1 VVDHELVGGGGCVA
15 HALTALGVFPTL
27 ATALLRLNAE
37 IDPVH
42 AIFTKHNSAAA
53 REQAGVDDDRWSAEC
68 IKRAVVAAGCHWHK
82 LRLPESGLLRSLA
95 PTLARGSYL
104 IDGVLNCEYQDVD
117 GEMVETDPADVGPRP
132 WEDNARWRH
141 AVALIDGVVHEQH
154 EQRLPMAVLHLE
166 SPFKEGYFLSVL
178 KIYRVVRC
186 RAGDSASCRGE
197 CVGPLA

>member
-1 VVDHELVGGGGCVA
+1 VYERLRARSVA
-15 HALTALGVFPTL
+15 QC
-27 ATALLRLNAE
+27 RY
-37 IDPVH
+37 
-42 AIFTKHNSAAA
+42 
-53 REQAGVDDDRWSAEC
+53 AGNRRNWNP
-68 IKRAVVAAGCHWHK
+68 HF
-82 LRLPESGLLRSLA
+82 
-95 PTLARGSYL
+95 
-104 IDGVLNCEYQDVD
+104 DGVLNCEYQDVD